1 MTHGHSLADIESGMP
16 RFRTTVLIVL
26 ALSGFVLLGS
36 VLGCGGKSSS
46 GLTNPPPPR
55 TPSLSAPSN
64 LSYAQ
69 PTLLATVGT
78 AIAPDLPTVTG
89 TVTGYSVTPTL
100 PIGLSLNST
109 AGTISGTP
117 SAAAAQAN
125 YIVTASNATG
135 KTTAT
140 LQISV
145 AIPPPSSLVY
155 PQMTINATVGTAIA
169 PDTPTVTGTVAQYSI
184 TPALPAGLR
193 LDTQAGTVSGT
204 PTASAAQANYTITA
218 SNTTGN
224 ATAQLT
230 ITVNS
235 AGTVLLEQGHGTSIL
250 AIRMA
255 ADRVLSED
263 LIGHWVLWVYS
274 TGDLLAQ
281 GDGAGTADKNQ
292 IDLAGQLA
300 AISTSQGV
308 QVYSTQDGHLI
319 FTIPPPSWWRLAQDG
334 SYVCAG
340 TASALTVWS
349 ATGET
354 EFALHGNYS
363 AAVAFAAP
371 GQVQVAA
378 GPAGSAVIETDAV
391 PAGTSM
397 LSPKFLGN
405 FYAWFLDGNR
415 FLTTLGTAVW
425 VYSNSGAQQALVT
438 LPSITQLTGQDNWL
452 WTVTNDATLT
462 DHLQIYAIGSSTPT
476 QTFTLDLVSNYFAS
490 GNTIGVLPMEPTHL
504 SIIDLSGA
512 SPSRADFSVP
522 SIAYLSAFAA
532 NSSSQWVV
540 GNKHGVLLDGASL
553 STSLRYFGY
562 GEVNSIVAASSE
574 AIVST
579 AVGKILRYDVSIP
592 QQVGSTDFFAGK
604 LALSSDGSVLAAA
617 AANSDAQFVTD
628 RSLNIYSLPSM
639 NTMSSFPY
647 AFTSGTPFLVDFSL
661 SGSGGTLG
669 QVLVSLP
676 ASGDSYTREVTGISG
691 SPTVWTDSGNS
702 TPIELSPDGTLIAV
716 GNLLPPSAGSNLAT
730 NIFKNGSLVAAVS
743 GYGEGWIDNG
753 RLLVANYVQNG
764 KEPTIFAGSTIYDPT
779 GATLA
784 SILPTLPPISHPL
797 FPTSDSVYDANTNA
811 IYSLTTG
818 LATWQGPTPQIGN
831 ARRGAVAG
839 SAVVYEFRHEVI
851 LSATH

>member
-16 RFRTTVLIVL
+16 RLRATRLIVL
-26 ALSGFVLLGS
+26 ALSGFILLES

-46 GLTNPPPPR
+46 GLTNPAPPAP
-55 TPSLSAPSN
+55 PSLSAPSN

-69 PTLLATVGT
+69 PTLMATVGT
-78 AIAPDLPTVTG
+78 AIAPDAPTVTG
-89 TVTGYSVTPTL
+89 TVTAYSVTPTL
-100 PIGLSLNST
+100 PTGLSLDPA

-117 SAAAAQAN
+117 STAAASAN
-125 YIVTASNATG
+125 YIVAASNATG

-145 AIPPPSSLVY
+145 AIPAPLKLTY
-155 PQMTINATVGTAIA
+155 PQTIINATVGTAIA

-184 TPALPAGLR
+184 SPALPAGLQ
-193 LDTQAGTVSGT
+193 LDTQAGTLSGT
-204 PTASAAQANYTITA
+204 PTAPAAQANYTITA

-281 GDGAGTADKNQ
+281 GDGAGTADNNQ

-349 ATGET
+349 ATGQS
-354 EFALHGNYS
+354 EFVLNGNYS

-371 GQVQVAA
+371 GQVQLAA
-378 GPAGSAVIETDAV
+378 GPAGSSVIETDTV
-391 PAGTSM
+391 PAGTSR
-397 LSPKFLGN
+397 LSPKFSGN

-425 VYSNSGAQQALVT
+425 VYSNSGTQQALVT
-438 LPSITQLTGQDNWL
+438 LPSITQLTGQGDWL
-452 WTVTNDATLT
+452 WTVTNNAA
-462 DHLQIYAIGSSTPT
+462 LQVYAIGSSTPT
-476 QTFTLDLVSNYFAS
+476 QTFTIDLLSNYFAS
-490 GNTIGVLPMEPTHL
+490 GTTIGVLPMAPTHL

-512 SPSRADFSVP
+512 SPSRADFSLP
-522 SIAYLSAFAA
+522 SIADLSAFAA

-553 STSLRYFGY
+553 STSLRYFGF

-579 AVGKILRYDVSIP
+579 AVGKILRYDVNIP

-628 RSLNIYSLPSM
+628 RTLNIYSLPSM
-639 NTMSSFPY
+639 NAISSFPY
-647 AFTSGTPFLVDFSL
+647 AFNNSGTPFLLDFSL

-669 QVLVSLP
+669 QVLLSLP
-676 ASGDSYTREVTGISG
+676 GSGDFFTREVTGISG

-716 GNLLPPSAGSNLAT
+716 GNVLPPSAGSNLAT

-753 RLLVANYVQNG
+753 RLLVGNYVQNG
-764 KEPTIFAGSTIYDPT
+764 KEPTIFTGSTIYDAT
-779 GATLA
+779 GTTLA
-784 SILPTLPPISHPL
+784 SIPPTLPPISNPI
-797 FPTSDSVYDANTNA
+797 FPTSDSVYDADTNA

-818 LATWQGPTPQIGN
+818 LPTWQGPIPLN
-831 ARRGAVAG
+831 ANPKLGAVAG
-839 SAVVYEFRHEVI
+839 SAVVYESGHQVI
-851 LSATH
+851 VSATN

>member
-1 MTHGHSLADIESGMP
+1 MP
-16 RFRTTVLIVL
+16 RLRTTRIIVL
-26 ALSGFVLLGS
+26 TLSGSGLLGFM
-36 VLGCGGKSSS
+36 LGCGGKSSS
-46 GLTNPPPPR
+46 GPTNPPSPAPP
-55 TPSLSAPSN
+55 TLSAPSN

-89 TVTGYSVTPTL
+89 TVTGYSVTPAL
-100 PIGLSLNST
+100 PTGLSLDPT

-125 YIVTASNATG
+125 YIVTASNTSGNA
-135 KTTAT
+135 KAT

-145 AIPPPSSLVY
+145 AAIPPPSNLVY
-155 PQMTINATVGTAIA
+155 PQTMIDATVGTAIA

-184 TPALPAGLR
+184 SPALPAGLR

-204 PTASAAQANYTITA
+204 PTASAAQASYTITA

-224 ATAQLT
+224 TTAQLT

-235 AGTVLLEQGHGTSIL
+235 AGTVLLEQGHGSLIL
-250 AIRMA
+250 AARMSG
-255 ADRVLSED
+255 DHVLSED
-263 LIGHWVLWVYS
+263 LSGHWVLWVYS

-281 GDGAGTADKNQ
+281 GDGASTADKNQ
-292 IDLAGQLA
+292 IELAGQLA

-319 FTIPPPSWWRLAQDG
+319 FTVPPPSWWRLAQDG

-349 ATGET
+349 ATGQT
-354 EFALHGNYS
+354 EFALNGNYS

-378 GPAGSAVIETDAV
+378 GPAGSSVIETDTV
-391 PAGTSM
+391 PAGTSR
-397 LSPKFLGN
+397 LSPKFSGN

-425 VYSNSGAQQALVT
+425 VYSNSGTQQALVT
-438 LPSITQLTGQDNWL
+438 LPSITQLTGQGNWL
-452 WTVTNDATLT
+452 WTVTNNAA
-462 DHLQIYAIGSSTPT
+462 LQVYAIGSSTPT
-476 QTFTLDLVSNYFAS
+476 QTFTIDLLSNYFAS
-490 GNTIGVLPMEPTHL
+490 GNTIGVLPMAPTHL

-512 SPSRADFSVP
+512 SPSRADFSLP

-532 NSSSQWVV
+532 NSSSQWVA

-579 AVGKILRYDVSIP
+579 AVGKLLLYDLSIP
-592 QQVGSTDFFAGK
+592 RQVGSTDLFAGK

-617 AANSDAQFVTD
+617 APNSDAQFVTD

-639 NTMSSFPY
+639 NTMNSFPY
-647 AFTSGTPFLVDFSL
+647 TFNDSGTPFLVDFSL
-661 SGSGGTLG
+661 SSSGGTLG

-676 ASGDSYTREVTGISG
+676 GSGDFLTREVTGISG

-702 TPIELSPDGTLIAV
+702 TPIDLSPDGTLIAV
-716 GNLLPPSAGSNLAT
+716 GNVLPPSAGSNLTT

-743 GYGEGWIDNG
+743 GYGEAWIDNG

-764 KEPTIFAGSTIYDPT
+764 KEPTVFAGSTIYDAT

-784 SILPTLPPISHPL
+784 SIPPTLPPISNPL
-797 FPTSDSVYDANTNA
+797 FPTSVSVYDANTNA
-811 IYSLTTG
+811 IYSLTSG
-818 LATWQGPTPQIGN
+818 LATWQGPIPQN
-831 ARRGAVAG
+831 VNPKLGAVAG
-839 SAVVYEFRHEVI
+839 SAVVYESGHQVI
-851 LSATH
+851 VSATN

>member
-1 MTHGHSLADIESGMP
+1 M
-16 RFRTTVLIVL
+16 
-26 ALSGFVLLGS
+26 
-36 VLGCGGKSSS
+36 
-46 GLTNPPPPR
+46 
-55 TPSLSAPSN
+55 
-64 LSYAQ
+64 
-69 PTLLATVGT
+69 LLATVGT
-78 AIAPDLPTVTG
+78 AIAPDSPTVTG

-100 PIGLSLNST
+100 PAGLSLDSA

-125 YIVTASNATG
+125 YIVTASNTTG
-135 KTTAT
+135 NAKAT

-145 AIPPPSSLVY
+145 AAILPPSNLVY
-155 PQMTINATVGTAIA
+155 PQTIINATVGTAIT
-169 PDTPTVTGTVAQYSI
+169 PDAPTVTGTVAQYSI
-184 TPALPAGLR
+184 SPALPAGLQ
-193 LDTQAGTVSGT
+193 LDPQTGTVSGT
-204 PTASAAQANYTITA
+204 PTAAAAQANYTITA

-250 AIRMA
+250 AVRVTG
-255 ADRVLSED
+255 DHVLSED
-263 LIGHWVLWVYS
+263 LSGHWVLWAYS

-349 ATGET
+349 ATGQT

-371 GQVQVAA
+371 GQVQVAD
-378 GPAGSAVIETDAV
+378 GPAGSSVIETDTV
-391 PAGTSM
+391 PAGTSR
-397 LSPKFLGN
+397 LSPKFSGN

-425 VYSNSGAQQALVT
+425 VYSNSGTQQALVT
-438 LPSITQLTGQDNWL
+438 LPSITQLTGQGDWL
-452 WTVTNDATLT
+452 WTVTNNAA
-462 DHLQIYAIGSSTPT
+462 LQVYAIGSSTPT
-476 QTFTLDLVSNYFAS
+476 QTFTLDLLSNYFPS

-504 SIIDLSGA
+504 SIIDLSGP
-512 SPSRADFSVP
+512 SPSRADFSLP
-522 SIAYLSAFAA
+522 SIAYLTAFAA
-532 NSSSQWVV
+532 NSSSQWVA

-562 GEVNSIVAASSE
+562 GEVNSIVAASTE

-579 AVGKILRYDVSIP
+579 AVGKILLYDVSIP
-592 QQVGSTDFFAGK
+592 QQLGSTGFFAGK

-617 AANSDAQFVTD
+617 AANSDAQYVPD
-628 RSLNIYSLPSM
+628 RTLNIYSLPSM

-647 AFTSGTPFLVDFSL
+647 AFNTSGTPFLGDFSL
-661 SGSGGTLG
+661 SGSGGILG
-669 QVLVSLP
+669 QVLLSLP
-676 ASGDSYTREVTGISG
+676 GSGGDIYTREVSGISG
-691 SPTVWTDSGNS
+691 SPTVWTDTGNS
-702 TPIELSPDGTLIAV
+702 TPIELSPDGMLIAV
-716 GNLLPPSAGSNLAT
+716 GNVLPPSAGSNLTT
-730 NIFKNGSLVAAVS
+730 NIFKNGVLVSAVP

-764 KEPTIFAGSTIYDPT
+764 KEPTIFAGSTISDST
-779 GATLA
+779 GATLTN
-784 SILPTLPPISHPL
+784 LPPTLPPISNPL
-797 FPTSDSVYDANTNA
+797 FPTSDSVYDSDTNA

-818 LATWQGPTPQIGN
+818 LATWQGPIPENGN
-831 ARRGAVAG
+831 PRLGAVAG
-839 SAVVYEFRHEVI
+839 SAVVYESGHQVI
-851 LSATH
+851 LSATN

>member
-1 MTHGHSLADIESGMP
+1 MRRL
-16 RFRTTVLIVL
+16 RTTRLIVL
-26 ALSGFVLLGS
+26 ALSGFALLGS
-36 VLGCGGKSSS
+36 ALGCGGKSSS
-46 GLTNPPPPR
+46 GPTPPPPPPP
-55 TPSLSAPSN
+55 PSLSAPSN

-100 PIGLSLNST
+100 PTGLSLDPA

-125 YIVTASNATG
+125 YIVTASNTTGNAKATV
-135 KTTAT
+135 
-140 LQISV
+140 QISV
-145 AIPPPSSLVY
+145 AAIPPPSNLVY
-155 PQMTINATVGTAIA
+155 PQTTINATVGTAIA
-169 PDTPTVTGTVAQYSI
+169 PDTPTVTGSVAQYSI
-184 TPALPAGLR
+184 SPALPAGLQ
-193 LDTQAGTVSGT
+193 LDPQTGTVSGT
-204 PTASAAQANYTITA
+204 PTAAAAQASYTITA
-218 SNTTGN
+218 GNTTGN

-235 AGTVLLEQGHGTSIL
+235 AGKVLLEQGHGTSIL

-255 ADRVLSED
+255 GDHVLSED
-263 LIGHWVLWVYS
+263 LSGHWVLWVYS

-349 ATGET
+349 ATGQT
-354 EFALHGNYS
+354 EFALNGNYS

-378 GPAGSAVIETDAV
+378 GPAGSSVIETDTV
-391 PAGTSM
+391 PAGTSR
-397 LSPKFLGN
+397 LGPKFSGN

-425 VYSNSGAQQALVT
+425 VYSNSGTQQALVT
-438 LPSITQLTGQDNWL
+438 LPSTTQLTGQGDWL
-452 WTVTNDATLT
+452 WTVTNNAA
-462 DHLQIYAIGSSTPT
+462 LQVYAIGSNTPA
-476 QTFTLDLVSNYFAS
+476 QTFTIDLLSNYFAS
-490 GNTIGVLPMEPTHL
+490 GTTIGVLPMAPTHL

-512 SPSRADFSVP
+512 SPSRADFSLP
-522 SIAYLSAFAA
+522 SIADLSAFAA

-540 GNKHGVLLDGASL
+540 GNEHGVLLDGASL

-562 GEVNSIVAASSE
+562 GEVNSIVAASGE
-574 AIVST
+574 AILST
-579 AVGKILRYDVSIP
+579 AVGKILLYDVSIP
-592 QQVGSTDFFAGK
+592 QQVGSTGFFAGK

-617 AANSDAQFVTD
+617 AANSDAQSVPD
-628 RSLNIYSLPSM
+628 RTLNIYSLPSM
-639 NTMSSFPY
+639 NAINSFPY
-647 AFTSGTPFLVDFSL
+647 TFNNSATPFLVDFSL

-669 QVLVSLP
+669 QVLLSLP
-676 ASGDSYTREVTGISG
+676 GSGDFYTREVTGISG

-702 TPIELSPDGTLIAV
+702 TPIDLSPDGTLIAV
-716 GNLLPPSAGSNLAT
+716 GNVLPPSAGSNLTT

-743 GYGEGWIDNG
+743 GYGEGWIDND
-753 RLLVANYVQNG
+753 RLFVANYVQNG
-764 KEPTIFAGSTIYDPT
+764 KEPTIFAGSTIYDSA

-784 SILPTLPPISHPL
+784 SIPPTLPPISNPL
-797 FPTSDSVYDANTNA
+797 FPTSDSVYDADTNA

-818 LATWQGPTPQIGN
+818 LATWQGPVPQN
-831 ARRGAVAG
+831 VNPKLGAVAG
-839 SAVVYEFRHEVI
+839 SAVVYESGHQVI
-851 LSATH
+851 LSATN